1 MSVFERFTISLHDAL
16 PIYHLR
22 LERFLLVRRFESV
35 ARCSP
40 RRARRGDFFPV
51 IEQAMSITPIV
62 FILVILL
69 FGLDSPDRSRAAKRF
84 AEGITNFLKCR
95 SSKA

>member
-1 MSVFERFTISLHDAL
+1 MSVFERLRKYCALSFNRSRPSLGH
-16 PIYHLR
+16 
-22 LERFLLVRRFESV
+22 FLLVCRLESV